1 MGQLLLFS
9 LYNFGSFFSY
19 VGRINVTNHFSLL
32 FIDGYIL
39 AIQQIISHKE
49 HLRYCFWSLEIFWTS
64 LETLAPWSW
73 QNKLLNTASKSF
85 LLSNSQQKSS
95 FFAVLMYALYGHPR
109 HYKFKQ
115 KINRVAHISRLS
127 FRFLWL
133 CLNTLNTYPG
143 WIHTNI
149 SSEMNLKFGEYW
161 EMSNKRFV
169 KTLSK
174 IRKLSKN

>member
-1 MGQLLLFS
+1 MLLALKLCPIKVIVSLPLYIKLTMGQLLLFS

-19 VGRINVTNHFSLL
+19 VGRINVTSHFSLL

-73 QNKLLNTASKSF
+73 QNKLLKTASKSF
-85 LLSNSQQKSS
+85 LLSNSPQKSS

-115 KINRVAHISRLS
+115 KNQQSGPYFQTIFPFSMTVLEYIEYIPR
-127 FRFLWL
+127 
-133 CLNTLNTYPG
+133 LNT
-143 WIHTNI
+143 
-149 SSEMNLKFGEYW
+149 
-161 EMSNKRFV
+161 
-169 KTLSK
+169 
-174 IRKLSKN
+174 

>member
-1 MGQLLLFS
+1 MLYPIKVIVSVPLYIKLTMGHLLLFS

-19 VGRINVTNHFSLL
+19 VGGINVTSHFSLL

-39 AIQQIISHKE
+39 AIQQIISHKD
-49 HLRYCFWSLEIFWTS
+49 HSRYCFWSLEIFWTS

-73 QNKLLNTASKSF
+73 QKKLLKTASKSF

-115 KINRVAHISRLS
+115 KNQQSGPYFQTIFPFSMTMLEYIEYIPR
-127 FRFLWL
+127 
-133 CLNTLNTYPG
+133 LNT
-143 WIHTNI
+143 
-149 SSEMNLKFGEYW
+149 
-161 EMSNKRFV
+161 
-169 KTLSK
+169 
-174 IRKLSKN
+174 